1 MGYLNNQTVTVD
13 AILTTKGRE
22 LLAKGQEFFKIT
34 KFALA
39 DDEIDYTLYDVT
51 HPLGSNYFGQVI
63 ENMPILEAFPDTDQV
78 MKHKLIT
85 LPRGSKYI
93 PLIGVPAASS
103 GITLSSV
110 ARTQPILPRTTNI
123 ANGNNLLGYTAI
135 LGDSTVANLRVTPG
149 AEVANA
155 GSVPSFFGDDGT
167 RRTVTAVGHSFE
179 LNYIS
184 QLTDRTTSLIIIGNE
199 TGGRITINITAKQ
212 DIVYNS
218 TDAGYNVV
226 QS

>member
-22 LLAKGQEFFKIT
+22 LLAKGEQYFKIT

-39 DDEIDYTLYDVT
+39 DDEVDYTLYDVT
-51 HPLGSNYFGQVI
+51 HPLGSNYYGQVI
-63 ENMPILEAFPDTDQV
+63 ENMPILEAFPDTDQL

-93 PLIGVPAASS
+93 PLIRVSADT
-103 GITLSSV
+103 ITLTSLARSS
-110 ARTQPILPRTTNI
+110 TILPKTSQV
-123 ANGNNLLGYTAI
+123 ANGNQLLGYTAI

-149 AEVANA
+149 AEVAAAA
-155 GSVPSFFGDDGT
+155 GSVPTFLGDDGT
-167 RRTVTAVGHSFE
+167 ARSVSVVGYSFDV
-179 LNYIS
+179 NYIS
-184 QLTDRTTSLIIIGNE
+184 QTANRTTSLIIIGNE
-199 TGGRITINITAKQ
+199 TGGRVTITINANQ
-212 DIVYNS
+212 DMAYSS
-218 TDAGYNVV
+218 TDSGINLV